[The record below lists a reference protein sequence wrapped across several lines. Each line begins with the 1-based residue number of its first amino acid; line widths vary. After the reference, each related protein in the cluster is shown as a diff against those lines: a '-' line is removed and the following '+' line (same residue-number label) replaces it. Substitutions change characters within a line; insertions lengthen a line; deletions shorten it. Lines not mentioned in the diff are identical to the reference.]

1 MEKGGGSSSLSG
13 QIERAGSI
21 LQNGAVEQIEGYR
34 TRFAAIQGLYE
45 RFFNQIIVD
54 RFQTGRVRKTAKEV
68 FGSEKVSFAA
78 VDGTDYA
85 RPLFDLVVFF
95 GGSYAARGAITYG
108 EIGPP
113 TVEYGT
119 VF

>member
-1 MEKGGGSSSLSG
+1 MEKDGASSSLSG

-54 RFQTGRVRKTAKEV
+54 RFQTGRVSAYIIFNSLQGKKRK
-68 FGSEKVSFAA
+68 SVSRF
-78 VDGTDYA
+78 
-85 RPLFDLVVFF
+85 
-95 GGSYAARGAITYG
+95 
-108 EIGPP
+108 
-113 TVEYGT
+113 
-119 VF
+119 